1 MPTIGSSSSSSS
13 SSSSHAVAIVTIS
26 CDSTS
31 SDATNTDN
39 NNNNNNNNDSNNNIE
54 NRTSVSR
61 APSVL
66 PESPV
71 LPLAPR
77 TTLSSPPPLTLQL
90 SSITINSTTAN
101 TNTAIVSVTIFSSS
115 TTTITTTTNITGNYN
130 DNNLTSTTIFTATTN
145 TFSVAFTD
153 NSTTS
158 NTNTNTNTATAS
170 IIFTI
175 NTSIMTSASISVPV
189 RLIAVIT
196 IAVIQFL
203 VAVGTASAQD
213 LYEGAT
219 QQLPSASAS
228 FDSVDNRTEEEAATL
243 LVPLPQENS
252 TLVTTDQP
260 EHTDV
265 TILDESI
272 LTTQLQ
278 EISSVSQ
285 RSQPADIHTRENN
298 EKKSIDKNGRVT
310 DITQKRIVVDKSDS
324 KIVVQADRDVAVAK
338 NDSFIEGLVS
348 DDHGGGGGGD
358 GILMKERISKST
370 KVEEPIIF
378 KSDLDILQ
386 QQLKRQNQELAD
398 LRMRLSES
406 DIALIDI
413 ETKFYKYL
421 QTERLVSDGTEHDR
435 NILKQRLSNQDTKLK
450 QIPSLFDCQNSFP
463 KKTDFDIFRN
473 QVEDNLKSILKE
485 LDYLRAWR
493 QDYLK
498 QTTELAATETFENTF
513 QSASVPSEQSERDKF
528 KEIKDNSSMDL
539 QKNTSKV
546 FENLSLENNS
556 ISKHTFGA
564 HLKHDFSNITSQT
577 DDITAS
583 TGTFNITE
591 DKEIEEF
598 VYLEKLL
605 QEINQKVDTSHTRL
619 DNLEENMMLSMENV
633 SQILSLS
640 QEFLNG
646 NITFLQFQINQIFA
660 RLESKQNQSEINIYY
675 EELKPNFTRLINE
688 VYEELKTGNTI
699 ERGYNDTADTYVLP
713 LKNSSKVV
721 ENVSRPLDYTINA
734 SLNFTNISQIN
745 GEEAYS
751 DFSSELISVK
761 QNFTELYR
769 KVENV
774 GSNYAGVSQRLDRF
788 SRQLSSIMTRLEQD
802 TDHQNGLS
810 LNKLSLKSKSVSS
823 HLDVL
828 NEDYKKDVGN
838 LDSKQSTGLKSNES
852 FFQSTEY
859 LQSTY
864 FPNTSTTFQNKTEDK
879 LFKWISKNFFR
890 NITSDEFL
898 TLSDISE
905 TSKTG
910 ENALCYNFSDINDS
924 NSEVS
929 ILKTFLEHLGSMLI
943 EVKNHLNIMC
953 SETNRTSDRSGKET
967 TINSSSVESETF
979 YENISENSTTSE
991 NITFPD
997 DYFDTRGNSTFLSSI
1012 KSTHGG
1018 IKHNINKN
1026 HSALH
1031 NSTLHSFEEVEGKEN
1046 KTVVELEQY
1055 MFSLDDMENETLPGH
1070 NFSGVPHSKHLERIY
1085 FEIKTLSLR
1094 IDVLENKLLLSN
1106 KEPFTDMEAN
1116 ETIPFAQ
1123 SEYRGS
1129 GSLDSEL
1136 TEDHDVLQNLISNLT
1151 QIQKRFECLN
1161 SNVQLQEKQLS
1172 SVKMNMFKLN
1182 ERVEHFTQENSGR
1195 QTESIMLAVENT
1207 KDDISKLIED
1217 MSEISHQ
1224 VSSFSELNLTDTLRN
1239 VQCHLEEHQTEIRN
1253 LKEVME
1259 YQNENKSM
1267 VFWKR
1272 QPVEEKI
1279 LYVGVQEHKRQK
1291 DLNKTIGK
1299 N

>member
-1 MPTIGSSSSSSS
+1 
-13 SSSSHAVAIVTIS
+13 
-26 CDSTS
+26 
-31 SDATNTDN
+31 
-39 NNNNNNNNDSNNNIE
+39 
-54 NRTSVSR
+54 
-61 APSVL
+61 
-66 PESPV
+66 
-71 LPLAPR
+71 
-77 TTLSSPPPLTLQL
+77 
-90 SSITINSTTAN
+90 
-101 TNTAIVSVTIFSSS
+101 
-115 TTTITTTTNITGNYN
+115 
-130 DNNLTSTTIFTATTN
+130 
-145 TFSVAFTD
+145 
-153 NSTTS
+153 
-158 NTNTNTNTATAS
+158 
-170 IIFTI
+170 
-175 NTSIMTSASISVPV
+175 
-189 RLIAVIT
+189 
-196 IAVIQFL
+196 
-203 VAVGTASAQD
+203 
-213 LYEGAT
+213 
-219 QQLPSASAS
+219 
-228 FDSVDNRTEEEAATL
+228 
-243 LVPLPQENS
+243 
-252 TLVTTDQP
+252 
-260 EHTDV
+260 
-265 TILDESI
+265 
-272 LTTQLQ
+272 
-278 EISSVSQ
+278 
-285 RSQPADIHTRENN
+285 
-298 EKKSIDKNGRVT
+298 
-310 DITQKRIVVDKSDS
+310 
-324 KIVVQADRDVAVAK
+324 
-338 NDSFIEGLVS
+338 
-348 DDHGGGGGGD
+348 
-358 GILMKERISKST
+358 
-370 KVEEPIIF
+370 
-378 KSDLDILQ
+378 
-386 QQLKRQNQELAD
+386 
-398 LRMRLSES
+398 MRLSES

-463 KKTDFDIFRN
+463 MKTDFDIFRN

-513 QSASVPSEQSERDKF
+513 QSASVPSEQSETDKF

-605 QEINQKVDTSHTRL
+605 QEINQKVDTSHTRI
-619 DNLEENMMLSMENV
+619 DNLEENMILSMENV

-688 VYEELKTGNTI
+688 VYEELKTRNTI

-838 LDSKQSTGLKSNES
+838 LDSKQSTELKSNES

-864 FPNTSTTFQNKTEDK
+864 FPNTSKTFQNKTEDK
-879 LFKWISKNFFR
+879 LFKWISRNFFR

-953 SETNRTSDRSGKET
+953 SETNRTSDRSEKET

-1018 IKHNINKN
+1018 IKHNITKN

-1106 KEPFTDMEAN
+1106 KEPFADMEAN

-1291 DLNKTIGK
+1291 DLNKTIDANCDKMKVADRIFFDKTTHTCYYAFNSSRKLLPYHSAKKKCEDAGLHLLFTESK
-1299 N
+1299 YERRYVAEKITKVIGTHWIGAERLGSDWFWVHGCEAIDTVINIPWRYNHSVHYMRALVWGDKWLGAGRRRHARYICEDEQVKLDSCQYSQSFKKAKSDWSLSSRQRSFKAFHAVDCGRLCLADATCQGFCFQKWGQQTCTLYGVKSHQRAGQVKCKVANESCYIRVDDCVDE